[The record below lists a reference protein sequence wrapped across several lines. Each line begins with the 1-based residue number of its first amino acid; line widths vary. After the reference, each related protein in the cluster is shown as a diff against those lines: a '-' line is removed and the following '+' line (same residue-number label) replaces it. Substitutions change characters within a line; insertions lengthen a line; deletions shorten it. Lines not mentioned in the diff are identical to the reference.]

1 MTIAFQKSNYMNKKF
16 IKMLQRKSSVKSVKC
31 HPSWCGKA
39 LDRAFFV
46 FGSKRNEEE
55 SIFIVKTFGN
65 WYNVKNKIRMSRS
78 VEDV

>member
-39 LDRAFFV
+39 LDRAFSV
-46 FGSKRNEEE
+46 VGSKKNEEE

-65 WYNVKNKIRMSRS
+65 
-78 VEDV
+78 

>member
-39 LDRAFFV
+39 LDRAFLCLEARETK
-46 FGSKRNEEE
+46 KRAFLLLRPLETD
-55 SIFIVKTFGN
+55 I
-65 WYNVKNKIRMSRS
+65 M
-78 VEDV
+78 